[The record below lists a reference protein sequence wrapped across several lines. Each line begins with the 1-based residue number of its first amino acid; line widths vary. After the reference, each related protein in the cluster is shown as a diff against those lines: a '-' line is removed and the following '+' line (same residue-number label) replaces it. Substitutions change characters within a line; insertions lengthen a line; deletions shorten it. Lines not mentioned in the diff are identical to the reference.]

1 MLFTRSK
8 TAPPCESPTKS
19 SVRAI
24 PCLQLKMSGRKIA
37 DRQVLPDVRQRDRS
51 AEPPVK
57 TDPFWGLVLAARG
70 MRCGLL
76 CLLLAFADYR
86 WALAQTSYTITD
98 LGVLNEWYSEAH
110 GLNNGGWA
118 VGEYEP
124 AGALYQHAFL
134 YDGQT
139 AAGLLIPP
147 NNYTIAWGI
156 NDANVVVGEYLPNP
170 NPITFLI
177 EAFKYSNGVVTG
189 LGYLSS
195 SSYSSAHAINRLGQ
209 IVGESS
215 TNSTGSVIRAVLW
228 NTNDA
233 KIDLGVLSGNY
244 SSANAINNSGIIV
257 GESSVEGTTNTQ
269 AFIYINSIA
278 PLGTLGGDYS
288 SAKGINDA
296 GVVVG
301 ESTEAAG
308 GVTNLQAFVY
318 KNGSMTSLRAQA
330 TALGAD
336 SSSASAINNLGQ
348 IVGYLGYGQLLQ
360 AFLFDGTSM
369 VNLNQYI
376 PPSSA
381 FASLATADGI
391 NDKGQIIGSGTL
403 TNGDYHGFLLTP
415 SKPWIL
421 LSAPT
426 MASGSGFQMN
436 IEGPPGVQFVV
447 QASTDLSS
455 PSNWVSLYTNV
466 LTGSQTNYTDPNATS
481 GSARYYRALLVQ

>member
-1 MLFTRSK
+1 MLFIGSK
-8 TAPPCESPTKS
+8 IAPLCNSRTKN

-24 PCLQLKMSGRKIA
+24 PCLQLKMSGLR
-37 DRQVLPDVRQRDRS
+37 
-51 AEPPVK
+51 
-57 TDPFWGLVLAARG
+57 WGLLS
-70 MRCGLL
+70 LL
-76 CLLLAFADYR
+76 IAFAGYHCT
-86 WALAQTSYTITD
+86 LAQNSYTITD

-124 AGALYQHAFL
+124 AGALYPHAFL
-134 YDGQT
+134 FDGQT
-139 AAGLLIPP
+139 TTGLVIPP
-147 NNYTIAWGI
+147 NSYTIAWGI
-156 NDANVVVGEYLPNP
+156 NDSNVVVGEYLPNP
-170 NPITFLI
+170 NPLTFFI
-177 EAFKYSNGVVTG
+177 EAFKYSDGVATG
-189 LGYLSS
+189 LGYLASIN
-195 SSYSSAHAINRLGQ
+195 YSSAHAINRAGQ
-209 IVGESS
+209 IVGEST
-215 TNSTGSVIRAVLW
+215 TNSSGSVIHAVLW
-228 NTNDA
+228 NTNGT
-233 KIDLGVLSGNY
+233 KVDLGVLAGDY
-244 SSANAINNSGIIV
+244 SSANAINSSGIIV
-257 GESSVEGTTNTQ
+257 GESSVEGTTNSQ
-269 AFIYINSIA
+269 AFIYTNSIR

-288 SAKGINDA
+288 SAKGINDG

-301 ESTEAAG
+301 ESTEVTA

-318 KNGSMTSLRAQA
+318 RNGSMSSLGAQV

-360 AFLFDGTSM
+360 AFLFDGTNL

-376 PPSSA
+376 PSSSA

-426 MASGSGFQMN
+426 MISGTGFQMT
-436 IEGPPGVQFVV
+436 IEGQPGQQFVV

-466 LTGSQTNYTDPNATS
+466 LAGSQTNYTDSDSPIPN
-481 GSARYYRALLVQ
+481 ARYYRALLVQ

>member
-1 MLFTRSK
+1 
-8 TAPPCESPTKS
+8 
-19 SVRAI
+19 
-24 PCLQLKMSGRKIA
+24 MSG
-37 DRQVLPDVRQRDRS
+37 LH
-51 AEPPVK
+51 
-57 TDPFWGLVLAARG
+57 WGLLSLLIVFARYH
-70 MRCGLL
+70 C
-76 CLLLAFADYR
+76 
-86 WALAQTSYTITD
+86 ALAQNSYTITD

-139 AAGLLIPP
+139 TAGLVIPP
-147 NNYTIAWGI
+147 NSYTIAWGI
-156 NDANVVVGEYLPNP
+156 NESNVVVGEYLPNP
-170 NPITFLI
+170 NPLTFFI
-177 EAFKYSNGVVTG
+177 EAFKYSNGVTTG
-189 LGYLSS
+189 LGYLASIN
-195 SSYSSAHAINRLGQ
+195 YSSAHAINRQGQ
-209 IVGESS
+209 IVGEST
-215 TNSTGSVIRAVLW
+215 TNSAGSVIHAVLW
-228 NTNDA
+228 NTNGT
-233 KIDLGVLSGNY
+233 KVDLGVLAGNY
-244 SSANAINNSGIIV
+244 SSANAINSSGVIV
-257 GESSVEGTTNTQ
+257 GESSVEGTTNSQ
-269 AFIYINSIA
+269 AFIHTNSIA

-301 ESTEAAG
+301 ESTEVTA

-318 KNGSMTSLRAQA
+318 RNGSMTSLGAQA

-348 IVGYLGYGQLLQ
+348 IVGYLGYGQVLQ
-360 AFLFDGTSM
+360 AFLFEGANM
-369 VNLNQYI
+369 VNLKQYI

-426 MASGSGFQMN
+426 MVSGSGFQMI
-436 IEGPPGVQFVV
+436 IEGLPGQQFVV

-455 PSNWVSLYTNV
+455 PSNWVSLYTNI
-466 LTGSQTNYTDPNATS
+466 LTGSQTNFTDTESPTR
-481 GSARYYRALLVQ
+481 SARYYRALLVQ